1 MAAKTAKLKLPLF
14 LKERGGNLHRKGC
27 VLTGRGYVWKE
38 VVVAGCCACE
48 LRVIS
53 KVI

>member
-14 LKERGGNLHRKGC
+14 LKERGGNLYRKGC
-27 VLTGRGYVWKE
+27 VLMGRGCVWKE

-48 LRVIS
+48 LCVIS
-53 KVI
+53 KLV